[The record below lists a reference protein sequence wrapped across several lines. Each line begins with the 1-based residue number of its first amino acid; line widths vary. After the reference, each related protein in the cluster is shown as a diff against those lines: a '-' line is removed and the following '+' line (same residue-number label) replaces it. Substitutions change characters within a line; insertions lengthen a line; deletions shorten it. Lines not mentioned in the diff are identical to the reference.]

1 LGEDSKTTERRMN
14 MIKYMSPSSGRMLKE
29 DDSYINVAD
38 LVEESLGRKGFEFI
52 ADTAEHAAPKGMV
65 YIALQVLDDAVIAY
79 YETDEGAEITGNNFT
94 GELLPVGDV
103 TYGRF
108 KKIRL
113 SRGKIKAY
121 LGV

>member
-1 LGEDSKTTERRMN
+1 
-14 MIKYMSPSSGRMLKE
+14 MIESMSPRSGRVLRE
-29 DDSYINVAD
+29 DDSVVNIAD
-38 LVEESLGRKGFEFI
+38 LTEESLGRKGFEFI
-52 ADTAEHAAPKGMV
+52 SDALEHVAPEGMV
-65 YIALQVLDDAVIAY
+65 YIALQVVDDAVIDS
-79 YETDEGAEITGNNFT
+79 YETEPDGLITGNTFT

-108 KKIRL
+108 KKITL

>member
-1 LGEDSKTTERRMN
+1 
-14 MIKYMSPSSGRMLKE
+14 MIENMSPCSGRVLRE

-38 LVEESLGRKGFEFI
+38 LTEESFGGKGFEFI
-52 ADTAEHAAPKGMV
+52 SDTAEHAAPEGMV
-65 YIALQVLDDAVIAY
+65 YIALQVVGDAVINS
-79 YETDEGAEITGNNFT
+79 YETEPDRLIIGNTFT

-108 KKIRL
+108 KKITL